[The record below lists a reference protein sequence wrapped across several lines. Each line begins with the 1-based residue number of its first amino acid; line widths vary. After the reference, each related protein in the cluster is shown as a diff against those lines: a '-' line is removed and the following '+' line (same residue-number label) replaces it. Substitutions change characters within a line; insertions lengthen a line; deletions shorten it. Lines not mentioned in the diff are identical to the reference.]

1 MARSP
6 LPEVRSA
13 PRPLSLALL
22 LPLGLGLAGAC
33 RSVEPAELVAAN
45 KTTARDTIKAFQ
57 TYLRADL
64 YEQEYGCF
72 SSDFKRREG
81 VSLFTYSEFR
91 DRLAKE
97 QPWYRLIG
105 SAEIVEEREL
115 GPARREIDLAI
126 AGKKLRATLV
136 REDFFRIW
144 WHDAYE
150 DGRRPAG
157 TLVRFTEPSDSPSK
171 MVAEFPLERSGRTV
185 EDLSRATVERLWLI
199 DGVELLSDD

>member
-13 PRPLSLALL
+13 TCPLSLALL
-22 LPLGLGLAGAC
+22 VPLALGLAGAC
-33 RSVEPAELVAAN
+33 RSVEPADLVVADRTSARETVAAY
-45 KTTARDTIKAFQ
+45 Q
-57 TYLRADL
+57 LYLRAGL
-64 YEQEYGCF
+64 YEQEYLCF
-72 SSDFKRREG
+72 SGAFRKRF
-81 VSLFTYSEFR
+81 SFFTYCEFR

-105 SAEIVEEREL
+105 DAEITAEREL
-115 GPARREIDLAI
+115 GPARREIELAV

-144 WHDAYE
+144 WQDGAE

>member
-1 MARSP
+1 MARP
-6 LPEVRSA
+6 PHPEVRSA
-13 PRPLSLALL
+13 RRPLSLALL
-22 LPLGLGLAGAC
+22 VPLALGLAGSC
-33 RSVEPAELVAAN
+33 RSVEPAELVEADRTSARKTVAAYQ
-45 KTTARDTIKAFQ
+45 I
-57 TYLRADL
+57 YMRAEL
-64 YEQEYGCF
+64 YQQEYNCF
-72 SSDFKRREG
+72 SGGFKKRF
-81 VSLFTYSEFR
+81 SFFTYCEFR

-115 GPARREIDLAI
+115 GPARREIELAI

-144 WHDAYE
+144 WQDGYE
-150 DGRRPAG
+150 DGRKPAG
-157 TLVRFTEPSDSPSK
+157 TLVRFTEPADAPPK

>member
-6 LPEVRSA
+6 RPEVRSA
-13 PRPLSLALL
+13 RRSVSLACA
-22 LPLGLGLAGAC
+22 LPLALGLAGAC
-33 RSVEPAELVAAN
+33 RSVEPAKLVAAQ
-45 KTTARDTIKAFQ
+45 KTSARETVQAFQ
-57 TYLRADL
+57 LYMRAEL
-64 YEQEYGCF
+64 YEHEYNCF
-72 SSDFKRREG
+72 SGSFKKR
-81 VSLFTYSEFR
+81 VSFFTYCEYR

-105 SAEIVEEREL
+105 DAEITDEREL

-144 WHDAYE
+144 WHDDYE

-157 TLVRFTEPSDSPSK
+157 TLVRFTEPSDSSSK
-171 MVAEFPLERSGRTV
+171 MVVEFPLARSGSTV

>member
-1 MARSP
+1 MARPP
-6 LPEVRSA
+6 LPEVRSSL
-13 PRPLSLALL
+13 RPLAFALAL
-22 LPLGLGLAGAC
+22 PLALGLAGAC
-33 RSVEPAELVAAN
+33 RSVTPAEVVAAQRGS
-45 KTTARDTIKAFQ
+45 ARETVKAFQ

-81 VSLFTYSEFR
+81 VSLFSYSEFR

-105 SAEIVEEREL
+105 SAEITAEREL
-115 GPARREIDLAI
+115 GPARRELELAV
-126 AGKKLRATLV
+126 AGQKLRATLV
-136 REDFFRIW
+136 REDFFRIGW
-144 WHDAYE
+144 QDAYE

-157 TLVRFTEPSDSPSK
+157 TLVRFTEPSDSEAK
-171 MVAEFPLERSGRTV
+171 MVVEFPLERSGRTV

>member
-13 PRPLSLALL
+13 TCPVSLALL
-22 LPLGLGLAGAC
+22 VPLALGLAGAC
-33 RSVEPAELVAAN
+33 RSVEPAQLVEADRTSARKTVAAYQ
-45 KTTARDTIKAFQ
+45 I
-57 TYLRADL
+57 YMRAEL
-64 YEQEYGCF
+64 YQQEYSCF
-72 SSDFKRREG
+72 SGSFKKRF
-81 VSLFTYSEFR
+81 SFFTYCEFR

-144 WHDAYE
+144 WQDGAE

>member
-13 PRPLSLALL
+13 RRPLPLALL
-22 LPLGLGLAGAC
+22 APLALGFAGAC
-33 RSVEPAELVAAN
+33 RSVEPAKLVAAHRGS
-45 KTTARDTIKAFQ
+45 ARETVEAFQ
-57 TYLRADL
+57 IYLRADL

-105 SAEIVEEREL
+105 SAELVEEREL

-144 WHDAYE
+144 WQDDYE

-157 TLVRFTEPSDSPSK
+157 TLVRFTEPSDAASK
-171 MVAEFPLERSGRTV
+171 MVVEFPLGRSGRTV
-185 EDLSRATVERLWLI
+185 DDLARATVERLWLI